1 MTFLLL
7 YIATKISA
15 DDPKEPTF
23 FFRGGDFGE
32 EFD

>member
-1 MTFLLL
+1 MNL
-7 YIATKISA
+7 YITTKISA

-23 FFRGGDFGE
+23 FCRGRDFGE